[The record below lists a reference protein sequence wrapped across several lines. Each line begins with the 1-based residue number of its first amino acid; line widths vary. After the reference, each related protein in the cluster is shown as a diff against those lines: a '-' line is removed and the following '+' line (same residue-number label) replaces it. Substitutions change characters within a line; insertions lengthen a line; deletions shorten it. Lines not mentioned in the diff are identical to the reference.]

1 MPLTRAA
8 VRAGVAR
15 LATVLAGA
23 SAALAAV
30 PTVAVAQAAPADPA
44 AQATQAA
51 QAPGAIRWT
60 VQPAGPEGPDG
71 RDWFEYDVA
80 PGDDL
85 VDYVSITNLGT
96 TTVDFSVYATDAYT
110 TADGGFAL
118 LPREQPATDAGSW
131 ISLEAGDYRVP
142 AGHRIDIPFRLTVPA
157 NATPGDHAGGIVA
170 AVTSRQSRADGQQLD
185 LEQRVGARIYLRVA
199 GPVAPAVAVESMT
212 VTRTNPFL
220 PWQPSRTTVTYV
232 LRNTGNLRVSGQAGV
247 TVDGPFGWRLADSG
261 SAELPELLPGS
272 TLTVTEQIYGV
283 LPAVWLRGTV
293 RVQPATG
300 EQPLPAVVRERTF
313 WAVPWFLLTVL
324 ALAGALLV
332 ASRIRRRSRRPPTE
346 AATPA
351 RPVSRPRVPAGG
363 SVAGHR
369 RR

>member
-1 MPLTRAA
+1 
-8 VRAGVAR
+8 
-15 LATVLAGA
+15 
-23 SAALAAV
+23 
-30 PTVAVAQAAPADPA
+30 
-44 AQATQAA
+44 
-51 QAPGAIRWT
+51 
-60 VQPAGPEGPDG
+60 
-71 RDWFEYDVA
+71 
-80 PGDDL
+80 
-85 VDYVSITNLGT
+85 
-96 TTVDFSVYATDAYT
+96 
-110 TADGGFAL
+110 
-118 LPREQPATDAGSW
+118 
-131 ISLEAGDYRVP
+131 
-142 AGHRIDIPFRLTVPA
+142 
-157 NATPGDHAGGIVA
+157 
-170 AVTSRQSRADGQQLD
+170 
-185 LEQRVGARIYLRVA
+185 
-199 GPVAPAVAVESMT
+199 
-212 VTRTNPFL
+212 
-220 PWQPSRTTVTYV
+220 
-232 LRNTGNLRVSGQAGV
+232 
-247 TVDGPFGWRLADSG
+247 RLADSG